1 MSNKNTAYMQPL
13 NNCCMVVEIHYDGL
27 TTWYEY
33 KLFWFTFHDIF
44 SRVFCSSQISLKA
57 GRNVIIWQATAI
69 TYSDDSGSSNPVFIK
84 DIEIQGRCCYC
95 CGCSTSDLRIAVWGR
110 RTRTTYVLSTRC
122 RFVGRKVLNCTC
134 SELETHT
141 GSNPRTPIWRSLL
154 SFSRSWKSF
163 YCHDVVLN

>member
-1 MSNKNTAYMQPL
+1 
-13 NNCCMVVEIHYDGL
+13 MVVEIHYDGF

-44 SRVFCSSQISLKA
+44 SRGFCSWQISLKA

-95 CGCSTSDLRIAVWGR
+95 CGCSASDLQIAVRGR
-110 RTRTTYVLSTRC
+110 RTRTTYWAHAVGAQNLKLVLVVILVLQSEGRYC
-122 RFVGRKVLNCTC
+122 HLVGHGNHFIAMMLSSIRPGC
-134 SELETHT
+134 
-141 GSNPRTPIWRSLL
+141 SLL
-154 SFSRSWKSF
+154 WLQKWWTK
-163 YCHDVVLN
+163 